1 MKFYGVG
8 AVWGGEDNKILCRF
22 IDGELETDDE
32 KVIKKLT
39 DNGYK
44 HDGKQDK
51 VIDEVP
57 ADATNEEV
65 SAVDTPEVPTISK
78 EETVGV
84 PISADTVPISADTV
98 PIQKPVVKS
107 AQNAQ
112 VKKVVKK

>member
-8 AVWGGEDNKILCRF
+8 AVWGGGDNKILCRF

-44 HDGKQDK
+44 HDGKQEK

-65 SAVDTPEVPTISK
+65 SAVK
-78 EETVGV
+78 V
-84 PISADTVPISADTV
+84 PISADKVPIK
-98 PIQKPVVKS
+98 KPVVKS
-107 AQNAQ
+107 ATKAQ
-112 VKKVVKK
+112 DKKVVKK

>member
-22 IDGELETDDE
+22 VDGELETDDE

-44 HDGKQDK
+44 HDGQQEK

-65 SAVDTPEVPTISK
+65 SAVK
-78 EETVGV
+78 V
-84 PISADTVPISADTV
+84 PISADNV

-107 AQNAQ
+107 APNAQ